1 MTPSKEYPGFSE
13 KEVEMFIALGFG
25 DKIKLF
31 VGEDDHM
38 IMYKLAV
45 EKCFLENKSGVAVD
59 SLRRC
64 VIALKS
70 GTVYRLTQ
78 EWDDLIELNSIVE
91 LNSIWINRETKER
104 WIVNLKHHNNQII
117 FLRKA
122 SDFKISC
129 EVSKTGLLRDYIRE

>member
-1 MTPSKEYPGFSE
+1 MTPSKEYPDYSE
-13 KEVEMFIALGFG
+13 KEIEMFNALGLS
-25 DKIKLF
+25 DKIKFFAENPVQL
-31 VGEDDHM
+31 
-38 IMYKLAV
+38 YNLAV
-45 EKCFLENKSGVAVD
+45 ERCFVNNLTGVNVE

-64 VIALKS
+64 VIALNKCK
-70 GTVYRLTQ
+70 VYRGTQ